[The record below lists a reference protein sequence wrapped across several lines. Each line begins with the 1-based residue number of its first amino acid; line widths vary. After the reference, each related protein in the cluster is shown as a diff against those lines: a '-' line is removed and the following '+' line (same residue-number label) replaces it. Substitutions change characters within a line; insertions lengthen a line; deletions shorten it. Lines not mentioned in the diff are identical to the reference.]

1 MKRETAKWV
10 HKAEQDWEVAHKL
23 AGEKSPPRDIV
34 CFHCQQAAEKY
45 LKALLQ
51 ENGLVVPRT
60 HDLADI
66 LDLLLPGD
74 ATLAPLRRKS
84 GSLTRYAVE
93 YRYPGMMASKR
104 QMEAALRNADQI
116 RLKCRAKLNLSLS

>member
-10 HKAEQDWEVAHKL
+10 HKAEMDWEVAHEL
-23 AGEKSPPRDIV
+23 AEKNPPPRDVV

-45 LKALLQ
+45 LKALMQ

-66 LDLLLPGD
+66 LDLLLPSN
-74 ATLAPLRRKS
+74 ATLAALRRQS
-84 GSLTRYAVE
+84 NSLTRYAVD

-104 QMEAALRNADQI
+104 QMDAAVRHGDQI
-116 RLKCRAKLNLSLS
+116 RLECRGRLNLSLS